1 MIKRILKEKSDSS
14 DSLFRMEF
22 FCESEADVL
31 ALPTQADAKNE
42 AKCATGSLAYVLTN
56 SADRTKKQTFLSP
69 RTEDPDSEYL
79 FPRVNGERWGLDGAL
94 ESTCGA

>member
-31 ALPTQADAKNE
+31 ALPTQSDAKNE
-42 AKCATGSLAYVLTN
+42 EKCATGSLAYVLE
-56 SADRTKKQTFLSP
+56 P
-69 RTEDPDSEYL
+69 E
-79 FPRVNGERWGLDGAL
+79 NGKSKLRILISSGEWREVGV
-94 ESTCGA
+94 